1 MKFFK
6 YLLNALLMISVVGS
20 AKAELSAGGVLLGG
34 ISTAVIAGGIA
45 VSHLGEN
52 EEEKRVAKFFGTAIG
67 IYGTALLGIVAAVDF
82 SDEISNGISKV
93 ANSTM
98 NVSSNMFNNLKTQVM
113 PYLTQAGNTVVEQTK
128 NVKDYLTSVDFIN
141 DRSAAL
147 EFVKTPAGKI
157 IVAGTLGTI
166 GAGYCVYKIC
176 KNLHHISPIKLS
188 YNENFL
194 KINKTDKT
202 DKK

>member
-34 ISTAVIAGGIA
+34 VGAVSLAGGVTIA
-45 VSHLGEN
+45 RSKFATDEERATAACLG
-52 EEEKRVAKFFGTAIG
+52 
-67 IYGTALLGIVAAVDF
+67 LLGAGLISVVAAVDF
-82 SDEISNGISKV
+82 SDEISNGFSKV

-113 PYLTQAGNTVVEQTK
+113 PYLTQAGNTIIEQSK

-141 DRSAAL
+141 DRSAAM
-147 EFVKTPAGKI
+147 EFVKTPAGKM

-194 KINKTDKT
+194 KTSKNKQTKQ
-202 DKK
+202 